1 MKWCLAQTTAKH
13 YKPAIISQII
23 SVLLVQAQTH
33 AVVEPGNDI
42 SVVEKCVITVP
53 DEQIYQFH
61 LVNDKTGE
69 RNHTDTEGGNESH
82 TVYRRED
89 QRLF

>member
-1 MKWCLAQTTAKH
+1 MKH
-13 YKPAIISQII
+13 VI
-23 SVLLVQAQTH
+23 SVLLVQAQPH

-42 SVVEKCVITVP
+42 SVVKKCAITVP
-53 DEQIYQFH
+53 DEQIYEFQ